1 MAAKI
6 SFFCIFAIMEQK
18 EILLGKTP
26 EEIQDVVNALGLPK
40 FTGKQLIDWIYNKRC
55 ASFEDMTNLSKKTRE
70 LLSERYETGLLA
82 PLKVQTSTDGTKKYL
97 FPAGE
102 LSIEVAYIP
111 DKERATLCVS
121 SQVGC
126 QMDCLFCA
134 TGKQGFEKNLSAAE
148 IMNQI
153 LSLPEYDTLTN
164 IVFMGMGEP
173 LNNYDAV
180 MRSLDIITGEW
191 AMGWSPTRV
200 TVSTCGIIPNL
211 KRFLTESKCN
221 LAISMHS
228 PFHDERLKL
237 MPIEKNYPIKEV
249 IHLVKQHDWHGQR
262 RLSFEYIVFKD
273 LNDSKDHIK
282 ELARLLGSLRCRV
295 NLIRY
300 HTVPGIPLKSP
311 DNNSM
316 AWFRD
321 ALNDKGIIATI
332 RASRG
337 QDIDAACGLLST
349 KI

>member
-1 MAAKI
+1 
-6 SFFCIFAIMEQK
+6 MEKK
-18 EILLGKTP
+18 ETLLGKTP
-26 EEIQDVVNALGLPK
+26 EEIQEIVNHLGLPK
-40 FTGKQLIDWIYNKRC
+40 FTAKQIVDWLYKKRVS
-55 ASFEDMTNLSKKTRE
+55 SFEAMTNLSKASRE
-70 LLSERYETGLLA
+70 LLSEHYETGLCE

-97 FPAGE
+97 FPAGD
-102 LSIEVAYIP
+102 LCIEAAYIP
-111 DKERATLCVS
+111 DRDRATLCVS
-121 SQVGC
+121 TQVGC

-153 LSLPEYDTLTN
+153 LSLPEFDTLTN
-164 IVFMGMGEP
+164 MVFMGMGEP
-173 LNNYDAV
+173 LNNYDSL

-191 AMGWSPTRV
+191 GMGWSPTRV

-211 KRFLTESKCN
+211 KRFLVESKCN

-228 PFHDERLKL
+228 PFHDERLKI

-249 IHLVKQHDWHGQR
+249 VHLVKQHDWRGQR

-273 LNDSKDHIK
+273 FNDTKEHVK

-300 HTVPGIPLKSP
+300 HAVPGIALKSP
-311 DNNSM
+311 SNDTM
-316 AWFRD
+316 TMFRD

-349 KI
+349 KRN

>member
-1 MAAKI
+1 
-6 SFFCIFAIMEQK
+6 MEQK

-26 EEIQDVVNALGLPK
+26 SEIQEVIDQLGLPK
-40 FTGKQLIDWIYNKRC
+40 FTGKQLIDWIYNKRV
-55 ASFEDMTNLSKKTRE
+55 ASFDAMSNLSKKSRE
-70 LLSERYETGLLA
+70 LLAEKFEVGLFA
-82 PLKVQTSTDGTKKYL
+82 PLKEQVSKDGTKKYL

-102 LSIEVAYIP
+102 RTVEAAYIP

-121 SQVGC
+121 TQVGC

-148 IMNQI
+148 IVNQI
-153 LSLPEYDTLTN
+153 LSLPEFETLTN

-173 LNNYDAV
+173 LNNYDNL
-180 MRSLDIITGEW
+180 MRSLDILTQEW
-191 AMGWSPTRV
+191 ALGWSPTRI
-200 TVSTCGIIPNL
+200 TVSTCGVIPNL
-211 KRFLTESKCN
+211 KRFLAESKCN

-228 PFHDERLKL
+228 PFHDERLKI

-262 RLSFEYIVFKD
+262 RLSFEYIIFKD
-273 LNDSKDHIK
+273 LNDTKDHIK
-282 ELARLLGSLRCRV
+282 EMARLLGSLRCRV

-311 DNNSM
+311 DNTTM
-316 AWFRD
+316 TYFRD

-349 KI
+349 KTS

>member
-1 MAAKI
+1 
-6 SFFCIFAIMEQK
+6 MEQK

-26 EEIQDVVNALGLPK
+26 EEIQEVVDRLGLPK
-40 FTGKQLIDWIYNKRC
+40 YTGKQLVDWIYNKRC
-55 ASFEDMTNLSKKTRE
+55 ASFDAMSNLSKKSRE
-70 LLSERYETGLLA
+70 LLTEHFETGLYA
-82 PLKVQTSTDGTKKYL
+82 PLKEQISKDGTKKYL
-97 FPAGE
+97 FPAGDLTVE
-102 LSIEVAYIP
+102 AAYIP

-121 SQVGC
+121 TQVGC

-148 IMNQI
+148 IVNQI
-153 LSLPEYDTLTN
+153 LSLPEFDTLTN

-173 LNNYDAV
+173 LNNYDNL
-180 MRSLDIITGEW
+180 MRSLDILTQEW
-191 AMGWSPTRV
+191 ALGWSPTRI
-200 TVSTCGIIPNL
+200 TVSTSGVIPNL
-211 KRFLTESKCN
+211 KRFLDESKCN

-228 PFHDERLKL
+228 PFHDERLKM

-262 RLSFEYIVFKD
+262 RLSFEYIVFKE
-273 LNDSKDHIK
+273 LNDTKDHIK

-300 HTVPGIPLKSP
+300 HAVPGIALKSP
-311 DNNSM
+311 DNNTM

-337 QDIDAACGLLST
+337 QDIDAACGMLNTRS
-349 KI
+349 KK

>member
-1 MAAKI
+1 
-6 SFFCIFAIMEQK
+6 MEK

-26 EEIQDVVNALGLPK
+26 EEIQEVVNRLGLPK
-40 FTGKQLIDWIYNKRC
+40 FTGKQLVDWIYGKRV
-55 ASFEDMTNLSKKTRE
+55 ASFDAMSNLSKKSRE
-70 LLSERYETGLLA
+70 LLAEQYEVGLYA
-82 PLKVQTSTDGTKKYL
+82 PLKEQVSTDGTKKYL

-102 LSIEVAYIP
+102 RTVEAAYIP
-111 DKERATLCVS
+111 DRERATLCVS
-121 SQVGC
+121 TQVGC

-148 IMNQI
+148 IINQV
-153 LSLPEYDTLTN
+153 LSLPEFDTLTN

-173 LNNYDAV
+173 LNNYDNL
-180 MRSLDIITGEW
+180 MRSLDILTQEW
-191 AMGWSPTRV
+191 ALGWSPTRI

-211 KRFLTESKCN
+211 KRFLEESKCN

-228 PFHDERLKL
+228 PFHDERLKI
-237 MPIEKNYPIKEV
+237 MPIEKAYPIKEV

-273 LNDSKDHIK
+273 LNDTKDHIK

-300 HTVPGIPLKSP
+300 HKVPDIPLKSP
-311 DNNSM
+311 DLNTM
-316 AWFRD
+316 TWFRG

-349 KI
+349 KEA

>member
-1 MAAKI
+1 
-6 SFFCIFAIMEQK
+6 MEK

-26 EEIQDVVNALGLPK
+26 AEIQEVVDELGLPK
-40 FTGKQLIDWIYNKRC
+40 FTGKQIVDWIYNKRV
-55 ASFEDMTNLSKKTRE
+55 ASFDAMSNLSKKSRE
-70 LLSERYETGLLA
+70 LLDEQYEVGLYA
-82 PLKVQTSTDGTKKYL
+82 PLKEQVSNDGTKKYL
-97 FPAGE
+97 FPAGDHTVE
-102 LSIEVAYIP
+102 TAYIP
-111 DKERATLCVS
+111 DRERATLCVS
-121 SQVGC
+121 TQVGC

-134 TGKQGFEKNLSAAE
+134 TGKQGFEKNLTVAE
-148 IMNQI
+148 IVNQVF
-153 LSLPEYDTLTN
+153 SLPEFDTLTN

-173 LNNYDAV
+173 LNNYDNL
-180 MRSLDIITGEW
+180 MRSLDILTQEW
-191 AMGWSPTRV
+191 AMGWSPTRI

-211 KRFLTESKCN
+211 KRFLEESKCN

-273 LNDSKDHIK
+273 LNDTKDHIK
-282 ELARLLGSLRCRV
+282 EMARLLGSLRCRV

-300 HTVPGIPLKSP
+300 HKVPGIALKSP
-311 DNNSM
+311 DNNTM
-316 AWFRD
+316 TYFRD

-349 KI
+349 KKNL